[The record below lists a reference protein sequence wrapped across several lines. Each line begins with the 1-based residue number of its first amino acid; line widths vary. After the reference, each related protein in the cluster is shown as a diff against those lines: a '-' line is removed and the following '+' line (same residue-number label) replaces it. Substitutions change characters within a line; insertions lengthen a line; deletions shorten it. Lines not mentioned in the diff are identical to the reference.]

1 MRIDRKFKDELS
13 VQKGILIMQ
22 FLVTGSLEINENELV
37 LNKILC
43 GVAQRTPVDVKIEIE
58 EVELEL
64 CESLLKGVLQNW
76 EKLNNSS
83 VATLRETFLMRE
95 GILTPNELDYNLDIV
110 KETFDMLLETI
121 PWNISMI
128 QTTFMENRINVDW
141 K

>member
-1 MRIDRKFKDELS
+1 LLIDKKFKDDLAI
-13 VQKGILIMQ
+13 QKGVVLTQ
-22 FLVTGSLEINENELV
+22 YLVTGSLKINENELV

-43 GVAQRTPVDVKIEIE
+43 GVDLRTPIDVNIDIQDLD
-58 EVELEL
+58 LEM
-64 CESLLKGVLQNW
+64 CDSLLKGVLKNW

-83 VATLRETFLMRE
+83 IAALRETFLIRE
-95 GILTPNELDYNLDIV
+95 GILTPNELDYNLDII

-121 PWNISMI
+121 PWNISII